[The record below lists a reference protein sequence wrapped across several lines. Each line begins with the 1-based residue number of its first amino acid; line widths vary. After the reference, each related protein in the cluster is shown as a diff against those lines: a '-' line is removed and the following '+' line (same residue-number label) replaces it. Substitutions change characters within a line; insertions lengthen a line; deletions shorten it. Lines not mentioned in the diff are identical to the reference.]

1 MQHLNQSFYRLRS
14 GLTILPSHQK
24 DIDQLLSKLV
34 QQLPARFVLLTDVT
48 GQLISA
54 RGEQNK
60 VDLVALGSLV
70 AGDLA
75 ASQEIAR
82 LIGEHNDYQL
92 VLREGQVSNTFIC
105 ESGKYL
111 AMMVQVS
118 NEVPMG
124 WARMMIQDSA
134 HKLTNILE
142 KEPEKNSQVVNP
154 METGPVLQEEN
165 LSDLFDNELD
175 DLFGQSS

>member
-1 MQHLNQSFYRLRS
+1 MQSLYRLRS
-14 GLTILPSHQK
+14 GLTILPSHQQE
-24 DIDQLLSKLV
+24 IDQLLSKLV

-60 VDLVALGSLV
+60 IDLVALGSLV

-75 ASQEIAR
+75 ASQEISR

-92 VLREGQVSNTFIC
+92 VLREGATSNTFIC
-105 ESGKYL
+105 ESGSYL

-124 WARMMIQDSA
+124 WARMMIQDTA
-134 HKLTNILE
+134 QKLTTILD
-142 KEPEKNSQVVNP
+142 KKPEKAETVP
-154 METGPVLQEEN
+154 AEMEKVLQEEN
-165 LSDLFDNELD
+165 LTDLFDSELD
-175 DLFGQSS
+175 SLWS